1 MAKGKI
7 KLTLSKYTS
16 SLKIQNIV
24 IAEDIVTYD
33 VVVDGEDF
41 NGYIFIT
48 IDAFSNIKRSTA
60 SDTNAG
66 SLSILSTE
74 SLSHKE
80 RTVPITIP
88 VGSYSCSLELLT
100 TLVLN
105 TSNPSEVEASVG
117 YSFTPDISSFIDRV
131 VLNSVTEPI

>member
-74 SLSHKE
+74 SSSHKE

-105 TSNPSEVEASVG
+105 ISNPSEVEASVG